1 MQTQRAQIAAQYRAQ
16 GEQQKREIIASA
28 DKEVAI
34 TLATA
39 RQEGETTK
47 GQGDAQRT
55 HIFAEAF
62 GKDPSFAAF
71 YRSMEAYEGSFAD
84 DQTTLVLS
92 PDSDFFKYFRLGP
105 KAK

>member
-1 MQTQRAQIAAQYRAQ
+1 MRSNLQQKAAQIRAQ
-16 GEQQKREIIASA
+16 GEASRREIIADA
-28 DKEVAI
+28 DKQVTI
-34 TLATA
+34 TLAKASQQSFTERGA
-39 RQEGETTK
+39 GE
-47 GQGDAQRT
+47 AQSAAL
-55 HIFAEAF
+55 FAASY
-62 GKDPSFAAF
+62 GKDPGFAAF